1 MHSLLPHGY
10 FIFGSDV
17 KLCKEIV
24 LDPDLE
30 GFREGWEEWLFSAG
44 NEVS

>member
-1 MHSLLPHGY
+1 MGVAKGLRGEVGGGGMHSLLPHGY

-30 GFREGWEEWLFSAG
+30 G
-44 NEVS
+44 V